1 MHKRSLPKREVRDLN
16 SKFSFFQLDIKATV
30 EVVEDTRG
38 TIILQEGEPVLLLH
52 QDKWFPTLQTLNK
65 SNTLKKI
72 TVDMGAIPFVCS
84 GADVMRPGIKNI
96 EDGIAKD
103 APVVVIDEKYG
114 KLLAVGVALFGSEEM
129 QKMAKGK
136 VIKNLHYVGDWIW
149 NFNKPSAD

>member
-16 SKFSFFQLDIKATV
+16 SKISFLQLDVKATI

-65 SNTLKKI
+65 NNPLKKI

-84 GADVMRPGIKNI
+84 GADVMRPGIKAI
-96 EDGIAKD
+96 EGGVAKD
-103 APVVVIDEKYG
+103 SPVVVIDEKYG
-114 KLLAVGVALFGSEEM
+114 KLLAVGISLFDSEEM
-129 QKMAKGK
+129 GKMERGK
-136 VIKNLHYVGDWIW
+136 AVKNLHYAGDWIW
-149 NFNKPSAD
+149 NFGKQP